1 MAQPE
6 RSAGE
11 SGQPH
16 WPRANLQD
24 EAFLMKKRLRIRGI
38 ERRSVPWEGTALHVI
53 PHLTCDFPRPLHV
66 SIVEYEPMKRPNNY
80 LCFVKGT
87 EGWTGVVMLVPHGH
101 IVHPGLAQEAHRIQC
116 FLLLPVPA

>member
-6 RSAGE
+6 RSVGE

-24 EAFLMKKRLRIRGI
+24 EAFLMKSGNFDSTFTLAP
-38 ERRSVPWEGTALHVI
+38 SGTALHVI

-66 SIVEYEPMKRPNNY
+66 SIAEYEPMKRPNNY